1 MLGSPRCAKP
11 DAAAHLLV
19 SALYWPLPTWF
30 TAHTRNWYV
39 RAGVRPRTVTLVIS
53 GLTSDRCTFQGES
66 GEWRQ
71 HSVFPDSFP
80 GHRLMVVCTHGR
92 DAQEKIEGS
101 DSSRRSILN
110 ELHLSCPHQGIRVLG
125 GGKLQ
130 LDALCPRLCPPQKHK
145 QDSPRAL

>member
-1 MLGSPRCAKP
+1 M
-11 DAAAHLLV
+11 
-19 SALYWPLPTWF
+19 PLP
-30 TAHTRNWYV
+30 
-39 RAGVRPRTVTLVIS
+39 L
-53 GLTSDRCTFQGES
+53 CTFQGES

-92 DAQEKIEGS
+92 DAEETIGGS

-110 ELHLSCPHQGIRVLG
+110 ELHLSCPHQGLRVLG

-130 LDALCPRLCPPQKHK
+130 LDYPLPEALPPSEAQAGLSSGPVGSKPLVTFLPLFYNPLGNFH
-145 QDSPRAL
+145 ALLSFGFLK